1 MAGNRIYRGP
11 VTSGWQP
18 RTVSDKPVAGTY
30 LPGTFV
36 EETATELVQITT
48 ALGKLPMILS
58 NLEFKDQDINTAY
71 ADEDTGV
78 AYHLE
83 PGQVYQVRVAAD
95 TYTANMPLSIGA
107 SGRAIEAPAETP
119 VIAFFA
125 DTPGAYEAG
134 DLADVII
141 ANAYTIPAAG

>member
-18 RTVSDKPVAGTY
+18 RTVSKPVSGAL

-36 EETATELVQITT
+36 EETATQLAQITT
-48 ALGKLPMILS
+48 GLAKLPMLLS
-58 NLEFKDQDINTAY
+58 NLEFKDQDVNTAY
-71 ADEDTGV
+71 TSGDTGI

-83 PGQVYQVRVAAD
+83 PGMVVQARVAAA
-95 TYTANMPLSIGA
+95 TYARNAPLKIAA
-107 SGRAIEAPAETP
+107 SGRLALATTAADI
-119 VIAFFA
+119 VVAFYDDVLTA
-125 DTPGAYEAG
+125 RSAG

-141 ANAYTIPAAG
+141 ANTYTVPV